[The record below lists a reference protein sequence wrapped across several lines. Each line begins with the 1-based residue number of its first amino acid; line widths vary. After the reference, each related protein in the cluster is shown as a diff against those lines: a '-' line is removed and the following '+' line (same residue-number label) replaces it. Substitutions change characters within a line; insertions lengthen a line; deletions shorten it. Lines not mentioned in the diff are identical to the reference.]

1 MINQVEYAWENIEVV
16 QLGRP
21 LVRILEIEYDT
32 ERDGKHVRGRGSSP
46 LGTNPGNKTPKASYS
61 IGQSELEAMI
71 RYAQSIK
78 PGGDITDLVFDINVA
93 YRVDDEI
100 VRDRIVGFRPGKQ
113 PKGMKNGDTEMA
125 VKITG
130 ICTKILYNI

>member
-1 MINQVEYAWENIEVV
+1 MIQSVTVNTFVAVA
-16 QLGRP
+16 
-21 LVRILEIEYDT
+21 VRHLA
-32 ERDGKHVRGRGSSP
+32 P
-46 LGTNPGNKTPKASYS
+46 TPATSYS

-93 YRVDDEI
+93 YRVDAEI